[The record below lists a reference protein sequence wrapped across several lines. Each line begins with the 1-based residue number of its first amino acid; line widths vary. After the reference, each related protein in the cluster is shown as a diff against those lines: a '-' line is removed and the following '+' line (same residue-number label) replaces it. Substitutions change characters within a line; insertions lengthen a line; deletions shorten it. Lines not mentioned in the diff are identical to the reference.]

1 MASYAV
7 FQSMFLN
14 MYYFNRYLLKKYIFF
29 KTSLSW
35 GASFYSKVVSVV
47 DIRYKVK
54 KKLLGR
60 NTHKYLLRLE
70 TPKTCGKKIN
80 FNLENILIKKKN
92 FGLKIMLW

>member
-1 MASYAV
+1 MES
-7 FQSMFLN
+7 FFL
-14 MYYFNRYLLKKYIFF
+14 F
-29 KTSLSW
+29 KGSC
-35 GASFYSKVVSVV
+35 VV

-80 FNLENILIKKKN
+80 FNLENILIKKKKFWVKN
-92 FGLKIMLW
+92 YVMVNINQFYKLALYLNQF